1 MQPYHVHLP
10 HGGII
15 EVQSEMNPE
24 EIREMLTTGV
34 RRWRGDV
41 GGWWIENGTLV
52 KIDAIVAVVAVT
64 NATEND

>member
-1 MQPYHVHLP
+1 MPRYHAHLP

-15 EVQSEMNPE
+15 EIQSEMDPT

-34 RRWRGDV
+34 RRWRGDT
-41 GGWWIENGTLV
+41 GGWWIENGTLI

-64 NATEND
+64 DTAEND